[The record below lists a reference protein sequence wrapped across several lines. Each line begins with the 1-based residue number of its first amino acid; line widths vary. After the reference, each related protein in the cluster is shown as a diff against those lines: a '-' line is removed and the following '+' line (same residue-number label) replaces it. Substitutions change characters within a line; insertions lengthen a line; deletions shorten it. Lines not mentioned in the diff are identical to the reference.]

1 MSLTLNIQY
10 MSNYFLNGATGK
22 VTKFDAHKPP
32 EFKELKSNDFVQY
45 GYDKEWKNRYPDY
58 LLYLY
63 NRSAKNNAI
72 INGKNKYIV
81 GQGWTFDNN
90 GLTFEQRI
98 SLKAFIK
105 ELEHSKITRDLS
117 LDRTVFGGF
126 ACEIITSNDSENIT
140 LSHIDF
146 SKVRQYKTVT
156 DKEGNKSPLKYG
168 YTSDWSNRN
177 PQDNEDFEELYLFTW
192 DKDDIDSNKRYI
204 VYYKEYR
211 PDLQEYPLP
220 DYIGAVPYIEAD
232 YEISNFTLNNV
243 KNGFSGSFLVNFY
256 NGEPTEEQ
264 KGQIERRWKQTKHG
278 SDNAGAPILS
288 FNEDKDSGVEVTAL
302 PANGQDERYINLNK
316 QIQGEIYTGHQFNP
330 SIIGISDSN
339 GFNNNA
345 DEIRIASEMF
355 QNTYVDSEQKVLEEF
370 FNSVAGYNGLPE
382 ELSIVSLEVITNPL
396 SEQTLLQILTQD
408 ELREKAGY
416 KPLKSD
422 FSNDKVFSFEQ
433 YFASCGVNDSDL
445 ELLDSR
451 DLFALNIPDA
461 NKLADKFKADYFAS
475 KSDITILSLL
485 ALKTPIKDIADQMN
499 KSVSEIED
507 INAKLIEEEL
517 INSEGEVTPK
527 GESEIRQNEVFVVY
541 KYKLRNDAPPLVA
554 GGSSRDFCK
563 DLMQQSQNKSW
574 TRAEINNLNNGQGSN
589 VFSARGG
596 WYHNPKNDVNTP
608 FCRHIWEQR
617 LVRFK

>member
-1 MSLTLNIQY
+1 M
-10 MSNYFLNGATGK
+10 
-22 VTKFDAHKPP
+22 
-32 EFKELKSNDFVQY
+32 
-45 GYDKEWKNRYPDY
+45 
-58 LLYLY
+58 
-63 NRSAKNNAI
+63 
-72 INGKNKYIV
+72 
-81 GQGWTFDNN
+81 
-90 GLTFEQRI
+90 
-98 SLKAFIK
+98 
-105 ELEHSKITRDLS
+105 
-117 LDRTVFGGF
+117 
-126 ACEIITSNDSENIT
+126 
-140 LSHIDF
+140 
-146 SKVRQYKTVT
+146 
-156 DKEGNKSPLKYG
+156 
-168 YTSDWSNRN
+168 
-177 PQDNEDFEELYLFTW
+177 
-192 DKDDIDSNKRYI
+192 
-204 VYYKEYR
+204 
-211 PDLQEYPLP
+211 
-220 DYIGAVPYIEAD
+220 
-232 YEISNFTLNNV
+232 
-243 KNGFSGSFLVNFY
+243 VNFY

-264 KGQIERRWKQTKHG
+264 KADIQRRWLQTKHG
-278 SDNAGAPILS
+278 SDNAGEPILS
-288 FNEDKDSGVEVTAL
+288 FNENKDSGVEVTAL

-330 SIIGISDSN
+330 SIIGISDGN

-382 ELSIVSLEVITNPL
+382 TLSIISLEVITSEL

-433 YFASCGVNDSDL
+433 YFASCGVNDSEL

-451 DLFALNIPDA
+451 DLYALNIPDA

-499 KSVSEIED
+499 KSVSEIEE

-541 KYKLRNDAPPLVA
+541 KYKLRNDAPPLVK

-563 DLMQQSQNKSW
+563 DLMEQSKTKSW
-574 TRAEINNLNNGQGSN
+574 TRAEINNLDNKQGSN